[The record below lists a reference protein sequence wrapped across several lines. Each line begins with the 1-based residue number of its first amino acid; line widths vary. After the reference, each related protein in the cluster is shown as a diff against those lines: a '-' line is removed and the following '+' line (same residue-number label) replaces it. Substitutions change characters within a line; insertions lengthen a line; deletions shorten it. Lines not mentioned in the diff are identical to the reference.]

1 MKRQSPLPTTIGF
14 RTTLIWTIR
23 IHYLKLPP
31 GSVCCIG
38 CLLFSVLLVDHNS
51 YHSDY
56 IFSQKGKD
64 GEGMWPPRTNN
75 LYAESN
81 YTSCDLNTTNHPV
94 SSGWVSTCYV
104 LVKEDLSLFLKNI
117 HKSTYLKPLS
127 VQISIISCK
136 YVFTCLCVWLVTEIF
151 ICPLYA
157 TWKKISSVPP
167 TARIQSFSKYVV
179 FWPGEK
185 TSFHLETRRDFEE

>member
-1 MKRQSPLPTTIGF
+1 MFSWWIITPITLTTF
-14 RTTLIWTIR
+14 FSRKER
-23 IHYLKLPP
+23 MVK
-31 GSVCCIG
+31 VCGHHAQIIYMLSQ
-38 CLLFSVLLVDHNS
+38 CLSIYF
-51 YHSDY
+51 
-56 IFSQKGKD
+56 II
-64 GEGMWPPRTNN
+64 
-75 LYAESN
+75 N

-104 LVKEDLSLFLKNI
+104 LVKEDLSLFLKKF
-117 HKSTYLKPLS
+117 HKSNYLKPSS

-151 ICPLYA
+151 ICLLCA

-185 TSFHLETRRDFEE
+185 NLFPFGDASRFRRVRKYEGHTIRANQ